1 MHMLRSHFKNV
12 PNIDDP
18 SDVDIAIT
26 ALLEA
31 IEGVNKKWNKNIY
44 TWIQDMKILYTIKM
58 DELTYTAH
66 K

>member
-12 PNIDDP
+12 PNVDDP

-31 IEGVNKKWNKNIY
+31 IEGVNKK
-44 TWIQDMKILYTIKM
+44 
-58 DELTYTAH
+58 
-66 K
+66 